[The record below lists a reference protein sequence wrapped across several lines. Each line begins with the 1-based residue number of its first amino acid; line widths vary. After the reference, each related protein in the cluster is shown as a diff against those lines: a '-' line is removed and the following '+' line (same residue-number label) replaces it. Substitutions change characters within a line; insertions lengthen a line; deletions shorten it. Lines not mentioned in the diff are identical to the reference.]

1 MQKPNLQT
9 YPIVKAIII
18 FRFHFRYIQDLINTK
33 IDQAKRK
40 YNNMSRKLSD
50 KSLNP
55 KKYWSLL
62 KTLNVKK
69 VPCIPSIY
77 HSKFISKIKAKYE
90 FF

>member
-1 MQKPNLQT
+1 
-9 YPIVKAIII
+9 
-18 FRFHFRYIQDLINTK
+18 
-33 IDQAKRK
+33 
-40 YNNMSRKLSD
+40 MSRKLSD

-77 HSKFISKIKAKYE
+77 HNNKFISKIKAKYE
-90 FF
+90 LF